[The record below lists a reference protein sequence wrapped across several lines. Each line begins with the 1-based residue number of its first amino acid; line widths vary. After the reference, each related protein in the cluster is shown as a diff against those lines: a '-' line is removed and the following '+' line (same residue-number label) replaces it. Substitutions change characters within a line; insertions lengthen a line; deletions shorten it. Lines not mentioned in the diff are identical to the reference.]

1 MASTAGLKNIGLCV
15 VSMRQGLPRIP
26 KDRIAVLI
34 GSKGST
40 AKSLRNAS
48 GAKEFHIDSETGD
61 VEVVWGEPG
70 SYDPIKA
77 LKFPDV
83 IKAIGRGMAPKAA
96 IRLLEDEN
104 FFEMVDLKDFVGKR
118 SHQQR
123 RIRARI
129 IGSQGKVRRLIE
141 NLTDV
146 EITIYKSTVVLVGD
160 AEGIGLARQAVEMLA
175 GGSEHGTVL
184 SFLERRRKRMKFD
197 NRSLDYIEAKE
208 DSENRPDGF
217 DGLVPGLADVT
228 ERRGRKLKA
237 SQVDPDDEEA
247 VDDMMEMAEDEH
259 IVWEEE

>member
-1 MASTAGLKNIGLCV
+1 M
-15 VSMRQGLPRIP
+15 
-26 KDRIAVLI
+26 
-34 GSKGST
+34 
-40 AKSLRNAS
+40 
-48 GAKEFHIDSETGD
+48 
-61 VEVVWGEPG
+61 EVVWGEPG
-70 SYDPIKA
+70 TYDPIKA

-83 IKAIGRGMAPKAA
+83 IKAIGRGMAPMAA
-96 IRLLEDEN
+96 IRLLDDEN

-197 NRSLDYIEAKE
+197 NRSLDSIVAKE
-208 DSENRPDGF
+208 SKEETATGF

-228 ERRGRKLKA
+228 ERRGRRLRA
-237 SQVDPDDEEA
+237 SQVDPEDDEA
-247 VDDMMEMAEDEH
+247 VVDMMEMAEDEH

>member
-1 MASTAGLKNIGLCV
+1 
-15 VSMRQGLPRIP
+15 MRQGLPRIP

-34 GSKGST
+34 GSKGTT

-129 IGSQGKVRRLIE
+129 IGSQCKVRRLIE

-197 NRSLDYIEAKE
+197 NRSLDSIVAKE
-208 DSENRPDGF
+208 SKEETSTGF
-217 DGLVPGLADVT
+217 DGLVPGLSDVS
-228 ERRGRKLKA
+228 ERRGRKLRA
-237 SQVDPDDEEA
+237 SQVDPEDEDA
-247 VDDMMEMAEDEH
+247 VEDMMEMADDEH